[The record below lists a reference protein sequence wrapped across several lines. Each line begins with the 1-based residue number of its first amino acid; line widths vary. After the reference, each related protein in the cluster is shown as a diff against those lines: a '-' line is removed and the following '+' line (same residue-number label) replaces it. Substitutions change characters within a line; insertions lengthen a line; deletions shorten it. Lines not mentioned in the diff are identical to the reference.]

1 MKLEK
6 MKAPVAGEYIPTKH
20 AAVIYG
26 EVLEA
31 GMPQDFVDGCLFAL
45 GFLTCPAK
53 KDMHGTTASEFL
65 ENYLHN
71 LNSEKV
77 PPEVLSAA
85 QAVIEQLKAAGIHA
99 VEATIVR
106 GDR

>member
-6 MKAPVAGEYIPTKH
+6 MKAPVSGEYIPTKH

-26 EVLEA
+26 EVLEG
-31 GMPQDFVDGCLFAL
+31 GMTQDFVDGCLFAL
-45 GFLTCPAK
+45 GFLTCPAEEK
-53 KDMHGTTASEFL
+53 MHGTTVSEFL
-65 ENYLHN
+65 ENYNRNRELAD
-71 LNSEKV
+71 V

-85 QAVIEQLKAAGIHA
+85 QEVIEQLKAAGIHV

>member
-6 MKAPVAGEYIPTKH
+6 MKAAVSGEYIPVKR
-20 AAVIYG
+20 AAEVYG
-26 EVLEA
+26 AVLEA

-53 KDMHGTTASEFL
+53 EAMHGAAPDEFL
-65 ENYLHN
+65 ENYLRN
-71 LNSEKV
+71 KAADEV

-85 QAVIEQLKAAGIHA
+85 QELIEQLKANGIHV
-99 VEATIVR
+99 VECQIVR